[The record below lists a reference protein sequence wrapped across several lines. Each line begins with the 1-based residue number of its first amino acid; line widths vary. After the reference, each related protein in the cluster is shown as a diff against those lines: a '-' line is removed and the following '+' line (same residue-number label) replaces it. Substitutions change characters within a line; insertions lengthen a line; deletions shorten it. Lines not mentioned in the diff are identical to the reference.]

1 MSARALV
8 LTYHA
13 VEPGPA
19 PLCIDPELFRTH
31 LDLIV
36 ASGVRTI
43 ALDALA
49 EELAEGGPRAPAVA
63 ITFDD
68 GYASTVE
75 VAAPLLAERRLSA
88 TVFCVAGYLGGA
100 SDWPSQPRSCPRLR
114 LASARA
120 LSEWHASGL
129 ALGCHGA
136 NHEPLADVDDSGLR
150 REILDSREMLE
161 QAVGASVGWF
171 AYPYGVAPAA
181 AQALVERA
189 YAGACAGGNRAVA
202 DSAARFLVPR
212 VDAHYLR
219 RPGHLQRA
227 LEGGDSYLLLRR
239 PADGC
244 AVWCAATSLGEGHE
258 ADAAAS

>member
-31 LDLIV
+31 LDLIE

-43 ALDALA
+43 PLDALA
-49 EELAEGGPRAPAVA
+49 EELAEGGPRAPALA

-68 GYASTVE
+68 GFASTAE
-75 VAAPLLAERRLSA
+75 VAAPLLAERGLPA
-88 TVFCVAGYLGGA
+88 TVFCVAGHLGGA
-100 SDWPSQPRSCPRLR
+100 NDWPSQPRSCPRLR

-136 NHEPLADVDDSGLR
+136 NHEPLAHVGDGRLR

-161 QAVGASVGWF
+161 QAVGAPVGWF

-181 AQALVERA
+181 ARVLVERA
-189 YAGACAGGNRAVA
+189 YAGACAGGNRAVGGG
-202 DSAARFLVPR
+202 AARFLLPR

-219 RPGHLQRA
+219 GPAHLRWV
-227 LEGGDSYLLLRR
+227 LEGGDFYLFLRR
-239 PADGC
+239 
-244 AVWCAATSLGEGHE
+244 LGARLRRVVRRDFVRGR
-258 ADAAAS
+258 

>member
-19 PLCIDPELFRTH
+19 PLCIDPALFRTH
-31 LDLIV
+31 LDAIV
-36 ASGVRTI
+36 DSGVRAIT
-43 ALDALA
+43 LDALVA
-49 EELAEGGPRAPAVA
+49 ELAEGGPRAPALA

-68 GYASTVE
+68 GCASTAE
-75 VAAPLLAERRLSA
+75 VAAPMLAERGLPA
-88 TVFCVAGYLGGA
+88 TIFCVAGHLGGA
-100 SDWPSQPRSCPRLR
+100 NDWPSQPRSCPRLR
-114 LASARA
+114 LASAQA

-136 NHEPLADVDDSGLR
+136 DHEPLAHGDDARLR

-161 QAVGASVGWF
+161 QEVGAPVGWF

-181 AQALVERA
+181 ARALVERA
-189 YAGACAGGNRAVA
+189 YAGACAGGNRAVGGG
-202 DSAARFLVPR
+202 AARFLVSR

-219 RPGHLQRA
+219 RPALLRWA

-239 PADGC
+239 TGARLRRVVRRDFVRGP
-244 AVWCAATSLGEGHE
+244 
-258 ADAAAS
+258 